1 MKNDSEETQMPSYV
15 KKKCQDCKQIYE
27 VRTDKQ
33 DTMYGDYCPTCFPY
47 NVVEDIYG
55 ALRPKTEEE
64 KEKDLSYKNDLK
76 VTPHRGKMEVDV

>member
-1 MKNDSEETQMPSYV
+1 MKNDSEEIQMPSYV
-15 KKKCQDCKQIYE
+15 KKKCQDCKQIFE
-27 VRTDKQ
+27 VRTNKQ

-64 KEKDLSYKNDLK
+64 KEKDLSYKDELIGI
-76 VTPHRGKMEVDV
+76 THRGKTRVPK